1 MKKKFIVYPLLLA
14 ITIIG
19 ITIFVC
25 DTLVVYHAKNK
36 SYTNAKDIPS
46 TEYGLLLGTTP
57 QTRLG
62 EKSDF
67 FKFRIDATEELYKA
81 QKIRRIVISGDEN
94 SLGGINEPECMRDS
108 LVARGIPEQDIILD
122 GKGFRTLDSVV
133 RMSKVFGV
141 NSFTII
147 SQQFHNERALY
158 LATHLDLE
166 IKNVQA
172 FHAQSPTT
180 NFAFITYVRE
190 YLARVKMF
198 IDIITKKEPQTLELD
213 WEF

>member
-1 MKKKFIVYPLLLA
+1 MIKKFIIYPILVA
-14 ITIIG
+14 IAILGVIIFACDAMVEQHARG
-19 ITIFVC
+19 I
-25 DTLVVYHAKNK
+25 
-36 SYTNAKDIPS
+36 SYTNVEEIPA

-57 QTRLG
+57 QTRFG
-62 EKSDF
+62 KKSDF
-67 FKFRIDATEELYKA
+67 FKFRIDATEALYKA

-94 SLGGINEPECMRDS
+94 SLDGVNEPECMRDS
-108 LVARGIPEQDIILD
+108 LVARGIPAQSIVLD

-141 NSFTII
+141 NAFTII
-147 SQQFHNERALY
+147 SQEFHNERALY

-166 IKNVQA
+166 IKEVQA

-180 NFAFITYVRE
+180 NSAFITYVRE

-198 IDIITKKEPQTLELD
+198 IDIFTKKEPQTLALD
-213 WEF
+213 S

>member
-1 MKKKFIVYPLLLA
+1 MTKKFIVYPLLLA

-36 SYTNAKDIPS
+36 SYTHVKDIPS

-67 FKFRIDATEELYKA
+67 FKFRIDATEKLYKA

-94 SLGGINEPECMRDS
+94 NLDGVNEPECMRDS
-108 LVARGIPEQDIILD
+108 LVTKGIPEQDIILD

-133 RMSKVFGV
+133 RISKVFGV
-141 NSFTII
+141 KSFIII

-158 LATHLDLE
+158 LATHLDLDT
-166 IKNVQA
+166 KNVQA

-180 NFAFITYVRE
+180 NFAFITYIRE
-190 YLARVKMF
+190 YLASVKMF

>member
-1 MKKKFIVYPLLLA
+1 MIKKFIIYPILVA
-14 ITIIG
+14 IAILGVIIFACDAMVEQHARG
-19 ITIFVC
+19 I
-25 DTLVVYHAKNK
+25 
-36 SYTNAKDIPS
+36 SYMNVEEIPA

-57 QTRLG
+57 QTRFG
-62 EKSDF
+62 KKSDF
-67 FKFRIDATEELYKA
+67 FKFRIDATEALYKA

-94 SLGGINEPECMRDS
+94 SLDGVNEPECMRDS

-133 RMSKVFGV
+133 RMSKVFGA

-166 IKNVQA
+166 TKNVQA

-213 WEF
+213 

>member
-1 MKKKFIVYPLLLA
+1 MTKKFIIYPLLLV

-25 DTLVVYHAKNK
+25 DALVVYHAKNK
-36 SYTNAKDIPS
+36 SYTHVKDIPS

-62 EKSDF
+62 ERSDF

-81 QKIRRIVISGDEN
+81 QKIRRIVISGDEK
-94 SLGGINEPECMRDS
+94 SLDGVNEPESMRDS

-133 RMSKVFGV
+133 RMSKVFGA

-166 IKNVQA
+166 TKNVQT

-213 WEF
+213 

>member
-1 MKKKFIVYPLLLA
+1 MTKKFIVYPLLLA

-36 SYTNAKDIPS
+36 SYTQVKDIPS

-67 FKFRIDATEELYKA
+67 FKFRIDATENLYKA
-81 QKIRRIVISGDEN
+81 QKIRRIVISGDEK
-94 SLGGINEPECMRDS
+94 SLDGVNEPKSMRDS

-133 RMSKVFGV
+133 RMSKVFDA

-166 IKNVQA
+166 TKNVQA

-198 IDIITKKEPQTLELD
+198 IDIITKKEAQTLEISTKR
-213 WEF
+213 